1 MIISG
6 ITVSRGNAMLI
17 LMLTLRHTWTT
28 AKHFACYWKQT
39 VELLPQCLL
48 APSKLGLTSGELS
61 ALMVSMQGLLTT
73 WKLSTMNAGKQYI
86 IVKFTRFLDTQTS
99 SRLRQTIDSKDQLE
113 LNLLN
118 FIAIK
123 LTNTILLLLHLSQ
136 PYDKYSD

>member
-1 MIISG
+1 
-6 ITVSRGNAMLI
+6 
-17 LMLTLRHTWTT
+17 
-28 AKHFACYWKQT
+28 
-39 VELLPQCLL
+39 
-48 APSKLGLTSGELS
+48 
-61 ALMVSMQGLLTT
+61 MVSMQGLLTT

-86 IVKFTRFLDTQTS
+86 IVKFTRFLETL
-99 SRLRQTIDSKDQLE
+99 RLQVGLGKLDSKDQLE